1 MQNEMTENFRINST
15 DDEFLTLLEGCY
27 KQLFSMALIHTR
39 NYQDAE
45 DALQD
50 ALISAYKNFNGL
62 KNRAFFK
69 TWLTKIVLNIIRKN
83 YKKTKDIHV
92 VEYDSLRI
100 DSDGVNEDGVFVAE
114 MLNVLDEKSRS
125 IVILK
130 YFSGYTVPEISSIM
144 KIREGTVKSRLSRS
158 LQKMNESFNGRD
170 IL

>member
-1 MQNEMTENFRINST
+1 MQNELTERSRKSRT
-15 DDEFLTLLEGCY
+15 HDEFLSLLEDCY
-27 KQLFSMALIHTR
+27 KQLFSTALIHTR

-62 KNRAFFK
+62 KNRTFFK
-69 TWLTKIVLNIIRKN
+69 TWVTKILLNVIRKN
-83 YKKTKDIHV
+83 YKKTRKMKII
-92 VEYDSLRI
+92 EYDSLQI
-100 DSDGVNEDGVFVAE
+100 GTNTINDDGVFVAE
-114 MLNVLDEKSRS
+114 LLDVLDEKSRN
-125 IVILK
+125 IVVLK

-158 LQKMNESFNGRD
+158 LHKMNESFNRRD